1 MADKLRVFLNGALL
15 SAVIAC
21 APLAHAQQAGP
32 AEGQST
38 KRDSAQAQADIEKAK
53 QIAGT
58 TWALEE
64 HVICDLPT
72 IPPAVD
78 PGPQKLFDN
87 LYAIPGPYSA
97 GNGVIY
103 LIKTSA
109 GILQIDTGAKKD
121 VETIYLP
128 GMKKLGLD
136 PADVKTVII
145 AHGHADHFGGA
156 AYIQEHYHPHIY
168 MSGPDWD
175 YVQLVP
181 PPAQQTNAPPKVD
194 QFVTDGQPIVLGDE
208 KVTPVLIPGHTPGS
222 LGLIFPVKEGG
233 KTHMVGIVGGG
244 MLPQGTPDQ
253 MRVFLHSLAQFEEWT
268 KRMKVDVELQNH
280 PIMDGFADRLAALR
294 ARKPGD
300 PNPFIVGQEN
310 YSKFVDVM
318 YTCVQV
324 YIDRHID

>member
-1 MADKLRVFLNGALL
+1 M
-15 SAVIAC
+15 
-21 APLAHAQQAGP
+21 
-32 AEGQST
+32 GQST
-38 KRDSAQAQADIEKAK
+38 KPDSAQAQADIEKAK

-103 LIKTSA
+103 LITTSA

-156 AYIQEHYHPHIY
+156 PYIQEHFIRTSICPARTGTTCSLFRHPR
-168 MSGPDWD
+168 SRRTRRRRW
-175 YVQLVP
+175 
-181 PPAQQTNAPPKVD
+181 TSSSW
-194 QFVTDGQPIVLGDE
+194 TGQPIVLGDE
-208 KVTPVLIPGHTPGS
+208 KVTPVLIPGHTPG
-222 LGLIFPVKEGG
+222 
-233 KTHMVGIVGGG
+233 
-244 MLPQGTPDQ
+244 
-253 MRVFLHSLAQFEEWT
+253 
-268 KRMKVDVELQNH
+268 
-280 PIMDGFADRLAALR
+280 
-294 ARKPGD
+294 
-300 PNPFIVGQEN
+300 
-310 YSKFVDVM
+310 
-318 YTCVQV
+318 
-324 YIDRHID
+324 